1 MPVSFVHS
9 YVNKDCWHF
18 CKFIHTYLLIRK
30 CFMIVDRQLNWLQTW
45 HLDSNVFLLIPY
57 LVTLKVCGWIFQP
70 QIKKLSCT
78 KVELHSVSLSGIS
91 LHNFSSLF
99 LQVRVRALSS
109 NLTCVLGYKAFKQMN
124 QSEAV
129 CSYAM
134 IQTHSKSDVKYSV
147 ITLSSSLNHDK
158 ATCSKACLEH
168 NCKIIVSGRV
178 SDLLTGPHLWH
189 EAPMVSSWAKS

>member
-1 MPVSFVHS
+1 M
-9 YVNKDCWHF
+9 
-18 CKFIHTYLLIRK
+18 
-30 CFMIVDRQLNWLQTW
+30 
-45 HLDSNVFLLIPY
+45 
-57 LVTLKVCGWIFQP
+57 
-70 QIKKLSCT
+70 
-78 KVELHSVSLSGIS
+78 ELHSVSLSGIS